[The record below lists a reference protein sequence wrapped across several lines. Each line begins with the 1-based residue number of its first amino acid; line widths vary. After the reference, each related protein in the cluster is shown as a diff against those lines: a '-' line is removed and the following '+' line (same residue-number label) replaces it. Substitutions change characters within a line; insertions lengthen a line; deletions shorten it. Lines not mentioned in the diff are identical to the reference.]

1 MRVQVQKWGNSL
13 ALRIPKP
20 VAEEARIKQGT
31 VVVLSLAKG
40 KLVASPVPEGRYT
53 LKKLLAG
60 VSAENLHAE
69 VDFGPAVGREV
80 W

>member
-40 KLVASPVPEGRYT
+40 KLVASPVPEDRHT

-60 VSAENLHAE
+60 VTAENLHAE